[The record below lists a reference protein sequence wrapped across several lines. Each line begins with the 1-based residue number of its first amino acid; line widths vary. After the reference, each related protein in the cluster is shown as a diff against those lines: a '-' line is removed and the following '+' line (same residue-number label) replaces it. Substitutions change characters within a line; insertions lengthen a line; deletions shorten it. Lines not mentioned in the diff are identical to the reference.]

1 MTKAT
6 RLPLPPRNICLSYVL
21 NTQLRKRTVCRLCVC
36 IAALQVNS
44 LARLLYHKRKEKS
57 MGWKGLERNKLD
69 YLLTDML
76 PVEVSELFSFSQF
89 YSFLLNKS
97 NQKRLN
103 SVVELIKKNKA
114 EALKKLF
121 DQGWGTKPLKYNI
134 LKGSNS
140 YREMSVIN
148 PMSALN
154 VFLFIEVYQKEILD
168 YFEKEHCF
176 SIRYHKKNTAL
187 YYKTKNGKYT
197 DYFQKQ
203 INTVNRNFIQQTGS
217 YYKISPFES
226 INSFAGSRL
235 WRMCNFKYK
244 MCAKVDY
251 KSCFDSIYT
260 HSYAW
265 IIERNIIDS
274 KDAKNSHLFLT
285 IDRILQNINGR
296 SSNGI
301 IVGPEFSRMIAE
313 ILLQRIDVEVM
324 TSLSNQGLI
333 YNQHYIAFRY
343 VDDIFLFADEQ
354 NTVDAFIQTLRQCA
368 NKYLLHLNELKL
380 TTDKT
385 PWLPKEWLDKVRV
398 LSDTISNWF
407 YQGKKSEF
415 DKLEEDKRFLVK
427 SEYASIDRLKDEIAV
442 LIKNHNDDKRTV
454 VSFLLSTLLNNISKK
469 KDGYTLFGKNQS
481 GRAFL
486 LIDMALYIYAFYPS
500 FDQTRK
506 IISIISYIDKELN
519 FKSDINTKKKLK
531 NTLERYSF
539 IFQSGNL
546 PDLCDWLPLLVEYE
560 IYFDTDT
567 EKYWMETAKKENNP
581 IILANLLL
589 YTKYNERLFD
599 AFLREID
606 DILVDQIDKISI
618 KEALMHEE
626 FWYVLVFHNC
636 PYISIPTK
644 DLIKKLISDVKA
656 FGGTTIDPSREM
668 KNLLCEFLE
677 VESSLGNKPDNS
689 FFNWKGTRDFGNIVT
704 YRTYQRTVFKKYRK
718 NTHALY
724 ASLD

>member
-1 MTKAT
+1 
-6 RLPLPPRNICLSYVL
+6 
-21 NTQLRKRTVCRLCVC
+21 
-36 IAALQVNS
+36 
-44 LARLLYHKRKEKS
+44 
-57 MGWKGLERNKLD
+57 
-69 YLLTDML
+69 
-76 PVEVSELFSFSQF
+76 
-89 YSFLLNKS
+89 
-97 NQKRLN
+97 
-103 SVVELIKKNKA
+103 
-114 EALKKLF
+114 
-121 DQGWGTKPLKYNI
+121 
-134 LKGSNS
+134 
-140 YREMSVIN
+140 
-148 PMSALN
+148 
-154 VFLFIEVYQKEILD
+154 
-168 YFEKEHCF
+168 
-176 SIRYHKKNTAL
+176 
-187 YYKTKNGKYT
+187 
-197 DYFQKQ
+197 
-203 INTVNRNFIQQTGS
+203 
-217 YYKISPFES
+217 
-226 INSFAGSRL
+226 
-235 WRMCNFKYK
+235 

-274 KDAKNSHLFLT
+274 KDANNSHLFLT

-324 TSLSNQGLI
+324 TSLSNQGLF
-333 YNQHYIAFRY
+333 YNQHYVAFRY
-343 VDDIFLFADEQ
+343 VDDIFLFANEQ
-354 NTVDAFIQTLRQCA
+354 NTVDEFIQTLRQCA

-519 FKSDINTKKKLK
+519 FKGDINTKKKLK

-560 IYFDTDT
+560 IYLDTDT
-567 EKYWMETAKKENNP
+567 EKYWMDTAKKENNP

-599 AFLREID
+599 VFLREIED
-606 DILVDQIDKISI
+606 VLVDQIDKISI

-626 FWYVLVFHNC
+626 FWYVVIFHNC
-636 PYISIPTK
+636 PYISIQTK

-656 FGGTTIDPSREM
+656 SGGTTSTPSLEM

-677 VESSLGNKPDNS
+677 LESSLGNKPDNS

-704 YRTYQRTVFKKYRK
+704 YRTHQRTIFKKYRK